1 MKNIFKNKRE
11 VRRLD
16 FTEFFRLF
24 KFAIVGSF
32 GVLVNMFFLWFLTET
47 FRVYYLISSV
57 LAIEISIINNFT
69 WNYLWTWSD
78 RKEKTS
84 RAILIRMVKYH
95 ISVVFAAVGNW
106 ILLGIFKE
114 AFGMHYLVANV
125 IGIAGGFILNYILG
139 DRWVFK

>member
-1 MKNIFKNKRE
+1 MKIIEKYGKLNSASI
-11 VRRLD
+11 
-16 FTEFFRLF
+16 FRLV
-24 KFAIVGSF
+24 KFGIVGSS
-32 GVLVNMFFLWFLTET
+32 GVVVNMFFLWFLTET
-47 FRVYYLISSV
+47 FHLYYLISSV

-69 WNYLWTWSD
+69 WNYLWTWGD

-84 RAILIRMVKYH
+84 RTIVIRMVKYH
-95 ISVVFAAVGNW
+95 ISVVFAAVGNL

-114 AFGMHYLVANV
+114 AFGMHYLIANG